1 LNLISS
7 QKDIYRMKNIFQTSL
22 KWSGMLLA
30 GALFLASCNKD
41 LEQATPIVPPPP
53 TATSTIAQL
62 LDDPNFSTLKAAVTR
77 ANLMAALSDPSAS
90 FTVFAPDNAAFTAS
104 GIPAAAIPTFRPGFL
119 DTLLKY
125 HIIGGERFNASR
137 ISDAFPNMYLQS
149 SFVLQAPSS
158 ALPPGYRMPILP
170 SRRSNI
176 AWVNNIPIKAAD
188 IQAINGVVHVPSFV
202 VLPPSQVVAQ
212 IIAADTSLTFLL
224 AAVQRAD
231 AGPPPGAPQLLPILS
246 NPAANLTVF
255 APDNNAFRQTL
266 AALGLPPVIGSINLL
281 PTTTVWGIVAY
292 HAMTVRAFAANLP
305 SGVGNLPSLIGVP
318 IQSRVTVT
326 PPAAPT
332 LIELR
337 GNGNVLPTTPPT
349 QFFGR
354 VTAGDLHAIN
364 GVVHKINAVL
374 LPQ

>member
-1 LNLISS
+1 
-7 QKDIYRMKNIFQTSL
+7 MKNRFQSSI
-22 KWSGMLLA
+22 KWSGALMA
-30 GALFLASCNKD
+30 GAIFLASCNKA
-41 LEQATPIVPPPP
+41 LEEAQPIVPPPP
-53 TATSTIAQL
+53 AATSTIAQL
-62 LDDPNFSTLKAAVTR
+62 LDGPNFSTLKAAVTR
-77 ANLMAALSDPSAS
+77 ANLLAALSDPKAS
-90 FTVFAPDNAAFTAS
+90 FTVFAPDNDAFTAS

-119 DTLLKY
+119 DTLLRY
-125 HIIGGERFNASR
+125 HIIGGEQFTASR
-137 ISDAFPNMYLQS
+137 ISTQFPNMYLQS
-149 SFVLQAPSS
+149 SFVLQAPSA

-170 SRRSNI
+170 SRRNNI

-188 IQAINGVVHVPSFV
+188 ILAVNGVVHVPSFV

-212 IIAADTSLTFLL
+212 IVAADTSLTFLL
-224 AAVQRAD
+224 AAVQHAD

-246 NPAANLTVF
+246 NAAANLTVF
-255 APDNNAFRQTL
+255 APDNNAFRQLL
-266 AALGLPPVIGSINLL
+266 AGLGLPPVISSINLL

-326 PPAAPT
+326 APAPPS

-337 GNGNVLPTTPPT
+337 GNGNVIPTTPPT
-349 QFFGR
+349 QFFAR
-354 VTAGDLHAIN
+354 VTAGDLHAVN

>member
-1 LNLISS
+1 
-7 QKDIYRMKNIFQTSL
+7 MKNIFQASL
-22 KWSGMLLA
+22 KWSSVVLA
-30 GALFLASCNKD
+30 GAMFLASCNKD
-41 LEQATPIVPPPP
+41 LEQAKPIVPPPP

-77 ANLMAALSDPSAS
+77 ANLMTALADPTAS

-104 GIPAAAIPTFRPGFL
+104 GIPASAIPTFRPGFL
-119 DTLLKY
+119 DTLLRY
-125 HIIGGERFNASR
+125 HIIGGERLTAGR
-137 ISDAFPNMYLQS
+137 ITEQFPNMYLQS
-149 SFVLQAPSS
+149 GFVLQAPSAS
-158 ALPPGYRMPILP
+158 LPPGYRMPILP
-170 SRRSNI
+170 SRRTNV

-188 IQAINGVVHVPSFV
+188 IQAVNGVVHVPAFIV
-202 VLPPSQVVAQ
+202 QPPSQVVAQ

-246 NPAANLTVF
+246 NAAANLTVF

-305 SGVGNLPSLIGVP
+305 SGVANLPSLIGVP

-326 PPAAPT
+326 PPAPPT

-337 GNGNVLPTTPPT
+337 GNGNNLPTNPPT
-349 QFFGR
+349 AFFAR
-354 VTAGDLHAIN
+354 VTTGDLNAIN